1 MSTPITILGIT
12 TSWPSLGDLN
22 YANDTTEFALLVQE
36 ALDPIAGLYN
46 TTTGHVGNL
55 ALNDLDQLTLNG
67 VPVVND
73 GTVTSVAVSSTD
85 LTVSG
90 SPITSSGTITLNL
103 QTQTVTP
110 GFYANPSITVNDKGI
125 ITVISDTGSTGTV
138 SSVDVSGG
146 TTGFIFS
153 GGPITES
160 GTLVMS
166 GVLEIDNGG
175 TGQTNAISAFN
186 ALAPDQ
192 TGNSGKFLSTNGTNT
207 SWETISGS
215 GTVTSVT
222 VNGTS
227 GRISSTGSPITTS
240 GTITLDLATTAV
252 TPGSY
257 TNSNITVDAYGRITA
272 ASTGSAGGVTSFNT
286 RTGAVTLTSGDVT
299 TALGFTPGTGTVTSV
314 SGTSGNISST
324 GGATP
329 VLDLVNTAVT
339 PGSYT
344 YTSLTVDAKGRIT
357 AASNGSA
364 PSATPAGSNTEIQYN
379 NSGAFGASS
388 SLTWNGT
395 ALGLAGNLALSG
407 NARRISADFS
417 NATIANRTMFQTS
430 TTNGSTLIGV
440 LPNGT
445 AELSRLAVYNNS
457 DPTNSA
463 FGGLLISPIGFNSTP
478 AVVLQSTANGTGTVV
493 PLQLQVNGLGGIL
506 VDVNGNVVVG
516 GTAALATTA
525 TDRFLYVNSMAG
537 TPTGVPTVPT
547 GFTAAGKIP
556 ITVDSTNNKLYFYT
570 NSAWRDATTGG
581 TVTSVSV
588 AGTSG
593 RITSS
598 GSPVTS
604 SGTITLDLATTAVT
618 PGSYT
623 YTALTVD
630 AYGRITAASN
640 GSAPTGTVTSVTVNG
655 TASNI
660 SSTGSPITTSGS
672 ITLDLIDTA
681 VTPGSYTNANIT
693 VDAKGRITAA
703 ANGTAGTVTSVS
715 GTTNRITSTGGATPV
730 IDIDA
735 AYVGQSSITTLG
747 TVTTGTWTATKL
759 AEAYGGT
766 NQSTYT
772 TGDTL
777 YASASNVLSKLG
789 IGSTGQV
796 LTVAG
801 GVPTWA
807 TPSGGGDS
815 YTLNPVRVATTAN
828 GTLATA
834 FENGDTIDGV
844 VLATGDRILLKNQTT
859 QTENGVYTVNA
870 SGAPTRATD
879 FTTAANTLKG
889 GVLVPVTAGTLNAS
903 TLWAC
908 SNTTAITIGSTNITF
923 RRQGVTGWIAFSSE
937 PATLPAP
944 GSGTNNICIGGQTVG
959 SSNNNV
965 TAVGY
970 QAQATGN
977 NSVAYGTNARAT
989 AGGAVAL
996 GPDAQASSTT
1006 AIAIGSAAIAGGNNI
1021 AIAGS
1026 GANAG
1031 SGIGSLIINATSS
1044 ATNLNLGTGA
1054 YLQFIGYSQASNAT
1068 WMPTQV
1074 HCSTVVGTAPS
1085 ADHNG
1090 ALFFSQ
1096 GTYGSGTAGLAQIA
1110 FAVARTETTD
1120 ATPTEVGFSGDG
1132 TNTQIRSSTPS
1143 GRVVLF
1149 NDSSYIFDC
1158 DIVAR
1163 NTATDAES
1171 AMYNLKFGIR
1181 RGTNAASTT
1190 LVGTPVV
1197 TVIGEDTGT
1206 TGWDVGV
1213 TADTTNGRP
1222 KIEVTGESSKT
1233 IRWVC
1238 NMRITKVTG

>member
-55 ALNDLDQLTLNG
+55 ALNDSDQLTLNG

-90 SPITSSGTITLNL
+90 SPITTSGTIVLDL

-192 TGNSGKFLSTNGTNT
+192 TGNSGKFLTTNGTNT
-207 SWETISGS
+207 SWATIPGS

-227 GRISSTGSPITTS
+227 GRISSTGSPITSS

-314 SGTSGNISST
+314 S
-324 GGATP
+324 
-329 VLDLVNTAVT
+329 
-339 PGSYT
+339 
-344 YTSLTVDAKGRIT
+344 
-357 AASNGSA
+357 
-364 PSATPAGSNTEIQYN
+364 
-379 NSGAFGASS
+379 
-388 SLTWNGT
+388 
-395 ALGLAGNLALSG
+395 
-407 NARRISADFS
+407 
-417 NATIANRTMFQTS
+417 
-430 TTNGSTLIGV
+430 
-440 LPNGT
+440 
-445 AELSRLAVYNNS
+445 
-457 DPTNSA
+457 
-463 FGGLLISPIGFNSTP
+463 
-478 AVVLQSTANGTGTVV
+478 
-493 PLQLQVNGLGGIL
+493 
-506 VDVNGNVVVG
+506 
-516 GTAALATTA
+516 
-525 TDRFLYVNSMAG
+525 
-537 TPTGVPTVPT
+537 
-547 GFTAAGKIP
+547 
-556 ITVDSTNNKLYFYT
+556 
-570 NSAWRDATTGG
+570 
-581 TVTSVSV
+581 V

-604 SGTITLDLATTAVT
+604 SGTITLDLDTTAVSAGSYTNASLTVDAYGRLTAASSGTAPVTSVSGTSGRITSTGGTTPVLDLATTAVT

-630 AYGRITAASN
+630 AYGRITAASS

-681 VTPGSYTNANIT
+681 VTPGAYTYGSFTVDAKGRLTAASSGTAPVTSVSGTSGNISSTGGTTPVLDLVNTAVTPASYTNANIT

-703 ANGTAGTVTSVS
+703 SNGTAGTVTSVS

-730 IDIDA
+730 IDISSS
-735 AYVGQSSITTLG
+735 YVGQSSITTLG

-807 TPSGGGDS
+807 TPSGGG
-815 YTLNPVRVATTAN
+815 
-828 GTLATA
+828 
-834 FENGDTIDGV
+834 F
-844 VLATGDRILLKNQTT
+844 
-859 QTENGVYTVNA
+859 NA
-870 SGAPTRATD
+870 SQLYA
-879 FTTAANTLKG
+879 
-889 GVLVPVTAGTLNAS
+889 LNQ
-903 TLWAC
+903 L
-908 SNTTAITIGSTNITF
+908 N
-923 RRQGVTGWIAFSSE
+923 
-937 PATLPAP
+937 
-944 GSGTNNICIGGQTVG
+944 
-959 SSNNNV
+959 
-965 TAVGY
+965 
-970 QAQATGN
+970 
-977 NSVAYGTNARAT
+977 
-989 AGGAVAL
+989 
-996 GPDAQASSTT
+996 GP
-1006 AIAIGSAAIAGGNNI
+1006 
-1021 AIAGS
+1021 
-1026 GANAG
+1026 
-1031 SGIGSLIINATSS
+1031 
-1044 ATNLNLGTGA
+1044 
-1054 YLQFIGYSQASNAT
+1054 F
-1068 WMPTQV
+1068 V
-1074 HCSTVVGTAPS
+1074 
-1085 ADHNG
+1085 
-1090 ALFFSQ
+1090 
-1096 GTYGSGTAGLAQIA
+1096 
-1110 FAVARTETTD
+1110 
-1120 ATPTEVGFSGDG
+1120 
-1132 TNTQIRSSTPS
+1132 
-1143 GRVVLF
+1143 
-1149 NDSSYIFDC
+1149 
-1158 DIVAR
+1158 
-1163 NTATDAES
+1163 
-1171 AMYNLKFGIR
+1171 
-1181 RGTNAASTT
+1181 
-1190 LVGTPVV
+1190 
-1197 TVIGEDTGT
+1197 
-1206 TGWDVGV
+1206 
-1213 TADTTNGRP
+1213 
-1222 KIEVTGESSKT
+1222 
-1233 IRWVC
+1233 
-1238 NMRITKVTG
+1238 

>member
-55 ALNDLDQLTLNG
+55 ALNDSDQLTLNG

-110 GFYANPSITVNDKGI
+110 GFYANPAITVNDKGI

-192 TGNSGKFLSTNGTNT
+192 TGNSGKFLTTNGTNT
-207 SWETISGS
+207 SWATISGS

-379 NSGAFGASS
+379 NAGAFGASS

-395 ALGLAGNLALSG
+395 ALGLAGNLAFSG
-407 NARRISADFS
+407 NARRISSDFS

-430 TTNGSTLIGV
+430 TTNGNTNIGL

-445 AELSRLAVYNNS
+445 GSSSRFIAYNNS
-457 DPTNSA
+457 DPTNAA

-478 AVVLQSTANGTGTVV
+478 AVVLQSTASGTGTVL
-493 PLQLQVNGLGGIL
+493 PLTIQSNGLNGVL

-516 GTAALATTA
+516 GVAALATTA

-547 GFTAAGKIP
+547 SFTAAGKVP

-570 NSAWRDATTGG
+570 NSAWRDSSTGG

-604 SGTITLDLATTAVT
+604 SGTITLDLATTAVTPGSYTYGGFTVDAYGRLTAASSGTAPVTSVSGTSGRITSTGGTTPVLDLATTAVT

-703 ANGTAGTVTSVS
+703 ANGSAGGVTSVS

-807 TPSGGGDS
+807 TVAGGTS
-815 YTLNPVRVATTAN
+815 YILQPVRVATTAN
-828 GTLATA
+828 GTLSTA
-834 FENGDTIDGV
+834 FENGDTVDGV
-844 VLATGDRILLKNQTT
+844 VLATGDRILIRRQTT
-859 QTENGVYTVNA
+859 ASENGIYVVNA

-879 FTTAANTLKG
+879 FDTGAATLTRG
-889 GVLVPVTAGTLNAS
+889 ILVPVTAGSQFGGTLWQLVYTSATPIVVGTTNLVFTTPGNIAVNSPLTNNTTSASFANAIGSSAIAISGGAGPATASATGTLAIGSFTNAS
-903 TLWAC
+903 GIGAV
-908 SNTTAITIGSTNITF
+908 AIGNQFGTNASGSTAVNISGSNASADGCVVIG
-923 RRQGVTGWIAFSSE
+923 RNANIAVAG
-937 PATLPAP
+937 P
-944 GSGTNNICIGGQTVG
+944 I
-959 SSNNNV
+959 
-965 TAVGY
+965 
-970 QAQATGN
+970 
-977 NSVAYGTNARAT
+977 NSVALGYGTTPNSPSELAYAGGSFSTAGDSTASRMKYWMTTTNAT
-989 AGGAVAL
+989 ATEIGG
-996 GPDAQASSTT
+996 GSDSTT
-1006 AIAIGSAAIAGGNNI
+1006 P
-1021 AIAGS
+1021 
-1026 GANAG
+1026 
-1031 SGIGSLIINATSS
+1031 
-1044 ATNLNLGTGA
+1044 TGR
-1054 YLQFIGYSQASNAT
+1054 I
-1068 WMPTQV
+1068 
-1074 HCSTVVGTAPS
+1074 
-1085 ADHNG
+1085 
-1090 ALFFSQ
+1090 
-1096 GTYGSGTAGLAQIA
+1096 
-1110 FAVARTETTD
+1110 
-1120 ATPTEVGFSGDG
+1120 
-1132 TNTQIRSSTPS
+1132 
-1143 GRVVLF
+1143 VLS

-1163 NTATDAES
+1163 NTATNAES

-1222 KIEVTGESSKT
+1222 AISVTGESAKT
-1233 IRWVC
+1233 IRWVA
-1238 NMRITKVTG
+1238 NIRMTKVTG